1 MGCLQMLVKNLLSQ
15 ELNDRIHEEALSS
28 TRGSWL
34 RALSSQVPRTQ
45 FTKEGFSSQGEFY
58 SI

>member
-15 ELNDRIHEEALSS
+15 ELNNRIHEEALSS

-34 RALSSQVPRTQ
+34 RALSSQGPRTQ
-45 FTKEGFSSQGEFY
+45 FTKEGFSS
-58 SI
+58 